1 MEITTKINNLSKVLI
16 HYNQLTAFPYSD
28 LQIIEWAKSINELM
42 PELSNETLKFIIDRM
57 KIGYYPFDN
66 RLGIQNIFNGIK
78 QYLND
83 EINRLNNSKMDVFSS
98 SFEDFEKTNKPIQ
111 DKINILIPYLNKLT
125 PKYLNPTVI
134 HDGIL

>member
-1 MEITTKINNLSKVLI
+1 
-16 HYNQLTAFPYSD
+16 
-28 LQIIEWAKSINELM
+28 M
-42 PELSNETLKFIIDRM
+42 PELSNETLKLIIDRM